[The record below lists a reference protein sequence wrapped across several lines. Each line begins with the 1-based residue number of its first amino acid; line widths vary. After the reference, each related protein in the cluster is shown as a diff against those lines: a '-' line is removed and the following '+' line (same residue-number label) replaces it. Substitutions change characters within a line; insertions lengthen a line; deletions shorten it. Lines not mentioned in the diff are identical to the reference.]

1 MIPEKTAI
9 PPKIGVL
16 PSCEALSPA
25 TSESLN
31 LCAKKI
37 IFGIAKYVIINDRNN
52 ANKMLFSRLNTFLLF
67 GVKLENIIEQTVFQ

>member
-25 TSESLN
+25 TSASLN
-31 LCAKKI
+31 FCAKKI
-37 IFGIAKYVIINDRNN
+37 IFGIAKYVIINDINN
-52 ANKMLFSRLNTFLLF
+52 ANKMLLSRENTFLLLIS
-67 GVKLENIIEQTVFQ
+67 VKLKNIIE